1 MSTLENAIYWLQ
13 KRANIGFG
21 GQDAN
26 VLLQAVVDL
35 RERVATLEA
44 KVAKLE
50 AAISKPCVHVWI
62 TDFIAK
68 HQPSTEVCKLCGVPR
83 PAGDE

>member
-44 KVAKLE
+44 KVTAMEKLGY
-50 AAISKPCVHVWI
+50 PPHP
-62 TDFIAK
+62 
-68 HQPSTEVCKLCGVPR
+68 QPRWT
-83 PAGDE
+83 